1 MIIVEKKSLY
11 SSFKIAYLSSFTVKH
26 AIFVVI
32 PNRKAIM
39 LRIGVESRAAVSKK
53 KKEKI
58 KKITSSKAASTQN
71 YNLYH
76 FLLVMN
82 ILPARQF
89 VHLKTKKNSINLKK
103 QILRSKY
110 CSNSILLFKVKFLVR
125 CRIQHFVKGRQQG
138 LNLKRIHR
146 HNHSDDQP
154 SG

>member
-58 KKITSSKAASTQN
+58 KKITSSKAAST
-71 YNLYH
+71 
-76 FLLVMN
+76 
-82 ILPARQF
+82 
-89 VHLKTKKNSINLKK
+89 
-103 QILRSKY
+103 
-110 CSNSILLFKVKFLVR
+110 
-125 CRIQHFVKGRQQG
+125 
-138 LNLKRIHR
+138 
-146 HNHSDDQP
+146 
-154 SG
+154 